1 MTKEL
6 SKSIMERTRLRNKF
20 LKNPTIENKLAYT
33 KQRNFCVS
41 LLRKVKREYFANINE
56 KNIID
61 NRKFWQTV
69 KPFLSEKNKSKEKIT
84 LIKNDEI
91 ISDDLEVANTLNK
104 YFSNVVKNLKIPEKF
119 ANNNLPRILSKHPTL
134 NAIMKYKNH
143 PSMDVIKKISHGLS
157 SFYFSHI
164 DKKTV
169 LNEIKKLKLSKAVQ
183 DSDIPVKILKENS
196 DFFAEY
202 IYLQFNE
209 AVDSSK
215 FADFFK
221 YADIT
226 AGFKQGLRN
235 QANNYRPISILP
247 VISKIFEKIICGQ
260 LSNHFDNI
268 LSKFQCGFR
277 KGYSPQ
283 HCLLLMIDKWKKAV
297 DNHKVFGA
305 ILTDLSKAFDCI
317 CHDLLI
323 AKLNAYGL
331 SLPALTLIT
340 DYLQNR
346 KQRTK
351 IGSTYSDWE
360 NITSGVPQGS
370 ILGPLLFNIFLCDLF
385 FEDEN
390 NYFANYAD
398 DTTPYSVGSTTTE
411 VLENLSGITKKLF
424 TWFANNQM
432 KANDDKC
439 HLLLS
444 SPDDSSLIQIENS
457 TIKCSKVKKTIT
469 HRKLSALSRIANYME
484 LPKRRI
490 LMNAFFKAQFNY
502 CPIIWMFHSRCLN
515 NKINRLHERC
525 LRMIYNDKISNFEEL
540 LNKDNSVSIHHNNIH
555 ALAIEM
561 YKVAND
567 MSSDIMNGVFKL
579 RNTPHY
585 NLRHASHLRPKISE
599 QIPAEIK
606 NKDSFD
612 GFKKEIKKWKTTW
625 CQCIIFK
632 TFLPNLSFV

>member
-6 SKSIMERTRLRNKF
+6 SKSIMERTRLRNKI

-33 KQRNFCVS
+33 KQRHFCVS

-56 KNIID
+56 ENIIE
-61 NRKFWQTV
+61 NRKFCQTV
-69 KPFLSEKNKSKEKIT
+69 KPFLSDKNKSKEKIT

-104 YFSNVVKNLKIPEKF
+104 FFSNVVKNLKIPEKF

-143 PSMDVIKKISHGLS
+143 PSMDVISHVEISHGLS

-169 LNEIKKLKLSKAVQ
+169 LNGIKKLKFSKAVQ

-221 YADIT
+221 Y
-226 AGFKQGLRN
+226 
-235 QANNYRPISILP
+235 
-247 VISKIFEKIICGQ
+247 VISKIFEKIFCRQ
-260 LSNHFDNI
+260 LLNHFDNI

-283 HCLLLMIDKWKKAV
+283 HCLLLMRDKWKKAV

-305 ILTDLSKAFDCI
+305 ILTDLSKAFHCI

-331 SLPALTLIT
+331 SLPALTLLT
-340 DYLQNR
+340 DYLQNGKR
-346 KQRTK
+346 RTK
-351 IGSTYSDWE
+351 IGSNYSDWE

-390 NYFANYAD
+390 NYFANYTD
-398 DTTPYSVGSTTTE
+398 DTTSYSVGSTTTE
-411 VLENLSGITKKLF
+411 VLENLFGITKKLF
-424 TWFANNQM
+424 PRFANNQM

-444 SPDDSSLIQIENS
+444 SPDDSSIIQMENS
-457 TIKCSKVKKTIT
+457 TIKCYKVKKLLGIQIDYKLKFDVHVETIRKKA
-469 HRKLSALSRIANYME
+469 HRKLSALSRITNYMD

-502 CPIIWMFHSRCLN
+502 CPIISMLKR
-515 NKINRLHERC
+515 
-525 LRMIYNDKISNFEEL
+525 
-540 LNKDNSVSIHHNNIH
+540 
-555 ALAIEM
+555 A
-561 YKVAND
+561 
-567 MSSDIMNGVFKL
+567 
-579 RNTPHY
+579 T
-585 NLRHASHLRPKISE
+585 
-599 QIPAEIK
+599 
-606 NKDSFD
+606 
-612 GFKKEIKKWKTTW
+612 
-625 CQCIIFK
+625 
-632 TFLPNLSFV
+632 

>member
-1 MTKEL
+1 
-6 SKSIMERTRLRNKF
+6 
-20 LKNPTIENKLAYT
+20 
-33 KQRNFCVS
+33 
-41 LLRKVKREYFANINE
+41 
-56 KNIID
+56 
-61 NRKFWQTV
+61 
-69 KPFLSEKNKSKEKIT
+69 
-84 LIKNDEI
+84 
-91 ISDDLEVANTLNK
+91 
-104 YFSNVVKNLKIPEKF
+104 
-119 ANNNLPRILSKHPTL
+119 
-134 NAIMKYKNH
+134 
-143 PSMDVIKKISHGLS
+143 MDVIKKNSHGLS
-157 SFYFSHI
+157 SFNFSRI

-169 LNEIKKLKLSKAVQ
+169 LNEIKKLKLSKAAQ

-202 IYLQFNE
+202 IYLRFNE

-221 YADIT
+221 YVDIT
-226 AGFKQGLRN
+226 AGFKQGLQN

-260 LSNHFDNI
+260 LSNYFDNI
-268 LSKFQCGFR
+268 LSKFDFGFR

-283 HCLLLMIDKWKKAV
+283 HCLLLMIDKWKKAA

-305 ILTDLSKAFDCI
+305 ILTDLSKVFDCT

-331 SLPALTLIT
+331 SLPALKLIT

-346 KQRTK
+346 KQRIK
-351 IGSTYSDWE
+351 IGSTYSDWK
-360 NITSGVPQGS
+360 NITSGVPQDS
-370 ILGPLLFNIFLCDLF
+370 ILGPLLFIIFLCDLF

-398 DTTPYSVGSTTTE
+398 DTNPYSVGSTTTE

-432 KANDDKC
+432 KGNDDKC

-444 SPDDSSLIQIENS
+444 SPDDSSIIQIENS
-457 TIKCSKVKKTIT
+457 TIKYSKVKKLLGIQTDYKLKFDVNVETICKKAY
-469 HRKLSALSRIANYME
+469 RKLSALSRITNYME

-490 LMNAFFKAQFNY
+490 LMNAFFKAQFN
-502 CPIIWMFHSRCLN
+502 CCSIIWMFHSRCLN

-540 LNKDNSVSIHHNNIH
+540 LNKDNSVSIHHSNIH

-567 MSSDIMNGVFKL
+567 MSPEIMNELFKL
-579 RNTPHY
+579 RNTPLY
-585 NLRHASHLRPKISE
+585 NLRHTSLFSTEPIHSLFNGTESASYLGPKIWE

-606 NKDSFD
+606 NKDSLD
-612 GFKKEIKKWKTTW
+612 GFKNEIIKWKPSECPCRINVCTNFRF
-625 CQCIIFK
+625 CLISIFVQ
-632 TFLPNLSFV
+632 L